1 VPDTLRP
8 ISGRFEGKAAVV
20 TGGASG
26 IGRSIAERLVAEGAR
41 VAIGDIDVDGLRH
54 RQQDLGDRVVTV
66 STDVSSETDVEG
78 LIGAAVEAFGRLDAG
93 FNCAGAV
100 KDGLVIDVDEA
111 DWDRIF
117 AVTSKGVFLSIK
129 HEARAM
135 IDQGRGGAIVT
146 ITSINSVTPV
156 HGAVIYNA
164 AKAAAAM
171 TAANAALELGE
182 HGIRSNAIA
191 PGLVATPMTE
201 FMRAAPGVEEA
212 FMEFTPLGRVGQ
224 PQDIAATALFLASDD
239 AAWISGVNLLVD
251 GGHRTVGYPNLTK
264 LFDGLAPPA
273 EGEAGA

>member
-1 VPDTLRP
+1 MQASPTTP
-8 ISGRFEGKAAVV
+8 IAGRFDGKVALV

-26 IGRSIAERLVAEGAR
+26 IGRSIVDRLVAEGAQ
-41 VAIGDIDVDGLRH
+41 VAIGDIDAAGLQSR
-54 RQQDLGDRVVTV
+54 RDELGDKVVTV
-66 STDVSSETDVEG
+66 VTDVSREADVEA
-78 LIGAAVEAFGRLDAG
+78 LTAAALESFGSLDAG

-100 KDGLVIDVDEA
+100 KDGLVVDVEEA

-117 AVTSKGVFLSIK
+117 AVTAKGAFLSIK

-135 IDQGRGGAIVT
+135 IEQGRGGAIVT
-146 ITSINSVTPV
+146 ITSINSITPV

-201 FMRAAPGVEEA
+201 FMRSAPGVADA
-212 FMEFTPLGRVGQ
+212 FMEFTPLGRVGL
-224 PQDIAATALFLASDD
+224 PEDIAATALFLASDD
-239 AAWISGVNLLVD
+239 ASWISGVNLLVD

-264 LFDGLAPPA
+264 LFEGLAPPA
-273 EGEAGA
+273 EG